1 MCVCH
6 QVPAD
11 AGGRQ
16 TSAEVRQVLS
26 ARVDWSDVGELKPLL
41 HIVNRFLGGCGMDE
55 HPGVS
60 HQPHEAGRYDPR
72 DADSLYTVD
81 QTFPPASGGVVIRRS
96 AIVGSN
102 IRARLYPH

>member
-26 ARVDWSDVGELKPLL
+26 ARVDWSDVGEPKPLL
-41 HIVNRFLGGCGMDE
+41 HIVNRFLRSCGMGE